1 MVDEVV
7 GAIGKAVGFA
17 VGITVAVV
25 AAPFLLAG
33 TVAGFI
39 TGALILGVG
48 AIITSGASNIGGGK
62 GSAGSTP
69 DLSQRSIDVMVQE
82 PTFPR
87 RIVYG
92 WARVSGPVV
101 FRETTNNNERLH
113 ILVAFAANEISIARR
128 VFFNDQELLGNNQT
142 DLNIPNSVEN
152 KITASFL
159 NRDDY
164 IDYTKGEKE
173 GEDVDVNNFFT
184 VAYGSLNQN
193 ALSTLVSRTSWRNTD
208 RLRGIAYVYCNLEFN
223 NTTFTQGIPN
233 ISVDVYGKKVFDPR
247 TNQLEETNN
256 AALVILDYLMNSEYG
271 LSATI
276 QEVDTDSFISS
287 ANICDEQ
294 IRDPLQQNL
303 DPVRRYQINGAISLA
318 ESPKQILSNMLL
330 ACGGDLS
337 EAGGRWT
344 LSVGAFTAP
353 IGQITENDLIGSVQL
368 STKTSM
374 AESFNAVKGQFIP
387 HPMLERFNGRNVADT
402 EPDGYYR
409 PIGFPEV
416 TSPAFESEDGDER
429 RFLELQLPFTVSAFQ
444 ARLLA
449 RQYLRRTRQQPTVSV
464 SCNLAAFKYRVG
476 DTLTLTL
483 DRFGIVNQPF
493 EVIDWRFTPV
503 QSAGGAPA
511 IGINM
516 TLRATAPEVYELN
529 ASADNLLVDSNV
541 SNFVVGNRIDPPTLV
556 LSDQLEI
563 INTNVEAVL
572 IINVNSESPFVN
584 EFEVRVR
591 ALDPVEPFVNLG
603 RSSAGRFDKVVES
616 GRRYEVR
623 ARAITNL
630 GARSVESIAVRQ
642 IVGKTAPPAN
652 VQNFTAN
659 PVGGQLV
666 LTWDAVPDL
675 DLSHYKIRYSDD
687 LVNAEYQNTTLIVPR
702 VARPSTTTIVPTRNG
717 TYFIKAV
724 DKNGTASIVP
734 GTTIVNTNIEAIENL
749 NVISLQKEDPNFAGA
764 KDGVVRTAEGNLIL
778 DSVQNFD
785 NAIGLFD
792 DKLGLFDG
800 GGSSGV
806 ASSGIYFF
814 ENVFDLGDT
823 FTSRLVAKISVV
835 YLDYVNTFDDAP
847 GLFDSR
853 ESDFD
858 GDPQA
863 LDDIDVELQVST
875 TRQNPSAD
883 DFTDFQTFVVGDY
896 TARAFKFRAILRSFN
911 QVATPQVSRLEVEID
926 MPDRVLS
933 EDNLL
938 TSSAPFVVTF
948 APAFR
953 ETPALGIAVG
963 DLQQGDFYEITNK
976 SPAGFTI
983 VFKNSAGNPVSR
995 RFDYLAKGFGRL
1007 TAA

>member
-1 MVDEVV
+1 VVDEVV
-7 GAIGKAVGFA
+7 EAIGLV
-17 VGITVAVV
+17 VGITVAAV

-39 TGALILGVG
+39 TGSLILGIG
-48 AIITSGASNIGGGK
+48 AFITSGFSNVGGGGK
-62 GSAGSTP
+62 GPGGGAT
-69 DLSQRSIDVMVQE
+69 DLSQRTIDVMVQE

-92 WARVSGPVV
+92 WARVSGPIV

-113 ILVAFAANEISIARR
+113 IVVAIAANEISKARR
-128 VFFNDQELLGNNQT
+128 LFLNDQEILGDNQT
-142 DLNIPNSVEN
+142 SAAIPNAVEN
-152 KITASFL
+152 RITASFL
-159 NRDDY
+159 NRADY

-173 GEDVDVNNFFT
+173 GEDVTLSNFFT
-184 VAYGSLNQN
+184 VVYGSPNQN
-193 ALSTLVSRTSWRNTD
+193 ALGTLVSRTSWRNSD

-223 NTTFTQGIPN
+223 NTTFPQGLPN

-256 AALVILDYLMNSEYG
+256 AALVILDYIMNSEYG
-271 LSATI
+271 LSATMSEI
-276 QEVDTDSFISS
+276 DIDSFIGA

-294 IRDPLQQNL
+294 IRDPLQPNA
-303 DPVRRYQINGAISLA
+303 DPVRRYQINGVIGLDEA
-318 ESPKQILSNMLL
+318 PKQILSNMLL

-353 IGQITENDLIGSVQL
+353 IGHITENDLIGSVQL

-387 HPMLERFNGRNVADT
+387 HLMVDRFDGNNV
-402 EPDGYYR
+402 ENPDPQGYYR
-409 PIGFPEV
+409 PVGFPEV
-416 TSPAFESEDGDER
+416 ISPAFEAEDGNER

-449 RQYLRRTRQQPTVSV
+449 RQYLRRTRLQPTVSL
-464 SCNLAAFKYRVG
+464 SCNLSAFKYRVG

-483 DRFGIVNQPF
+483 NRFGIVDQPF
-493 EVIDWRFTPV
+493 EVVDWRFTPV
-503 QSAGGAPA
+503 QSEGGAIA

-516 TLRATAPEVYELN
+516 TLRATSAEVYELN
-529 ASADNLLVDSNV
+529 PVADNVLVQNNI
-541 SNFVVGNRIDPPTLV
+541 SNFVVGNRTEPPVIV
-556 LSDQLEI
+556 LDDQLEI
-563 INTNVEAVL
+563 INTNVEAIL
-572 IINVNSESPFVN
+572 KINVSSDSPFVN

-591 ALDPVEPFVNLG
+591 ALDPTEPFVNLG
-603 RSSAGRFDKVVES
+603 RSSAGRFDKIVQS

-623 ARAITNL
+623 ARAITTL
-630 GARSVESIAVRQ
+630 GARSDEAASIRQ
-642 IVGKTAPPAN
+642 VVGKTAPPSN
-652 VQNFTAN
+652 VQNFTGN

-702 VARPSTTTIVPTRNG
+702 VARPSTTVIVPTRNG

-724 DKNGTASIVP
+724 DKNGTASVAAA
-734 GTTIVNTNIEAIENL
+734 TTVINSNIEGVENL
-749 NVISLQKEDPNFAGA
+749 NIISLQKEDPDFAGA
-764 KDGVVRTAEGNLIL
+764 KDGVVRTPEGQLIL
-778 DSVQNFD
+778 DSVQQFD
-785 NAIGLFD
+785 DALGDFD
-792 DKLGLFDG
+792 DKPGLFDG
-800 GGSSGV
+800 GGASGV

-814 ENVFDLGDT
+814 ENTFDLGDT
-823 FTSRLVAKISVV
+823 FTSRLTAKLSLT
-835 YLDYVNTFDDAP
+835 YLDYVDLFDLAP
-847 GLFDSR
+847 GLFDDR
-853 ESDFD
+853 PGEFD

-863 LDDIDVELQVST
+863 LDDIDVELQVRT
-875 TRQNPSAD
+875 TRTDPALD
-883 DFTDFQTFVVGDY
+883 DFTDWRTFVVGDY
-896 TARAFKFRAILRSFN
+896 TARALQFRAILRSFN
-911 QVATPQVSRLEVEID
+911 QTATPQVSRLEVEID

-933 EDNLL
+933 EDDLL
-938 TSSAPFVVTF
+938 TGAEPFVVTF
-948 APAFR
+948 APAFK

-963 DLQQGDFYEITNK
+963 DLQQGDFYEITGK
-976 SPAGFTI
+976 SPTGFTI